1 MNEQEQDHKLRL
13 GIAKI
18 EDLFINNK
26 LSEVND
32 GGVLENINLIIP
44 DYQRPYKWTVGN
56 VIRLLDDIEEAWKND
71 RRNYRVGTLILHHEK
86 DNNYNIVDGQ
96 QRTVT
101 FSLILK
107 AFFNVEM
114 FKGYFPIEKNN
125 PNFEQLQLERNSF
138 NISNVINNYR
148 EIERRIKRFNDNHD
162 FLNYL
167 LKNCEMVVV
176 ITNELSEAF
185 QFFDSQNS
193 RGKKLYPHDLLKAYH
208 LRVMNNYEVSEI
220 IKTVKIWENM
230 DQKDLSKYY

>member
-1 MNEQEQDHKLRL
+1 MSYTIGKVV
-13 GIAKI
+13 
-18 EDLFINNK
+18 FINNK

-107 AFFNVEM
+107 AFFNVDE
-114 FKGYFPIEKNN
+114 NN
-125 PNFEQLQLERNSF
+125 NFPNFKQLPLERNSF
-138 NISNVINNYR
+138 NISNVINNFR
-148 EIERRIKRFNDNHD
+148 EIERRIKRFNDNHG

-176 ITNELSEAF
+176 ITKELSEAF

-208 LRVMNNYEVSEI
+208 LREMNNC
-220 IKTVKIWENM
+220 
-230 DQKDLSKYY
+230 

>member
-18 EDLFINNK
+18 EDLFIKNK

-32 GGVLENINLIIP
+32 GGELENINLIIP

-71 RRNYRVGTLILHHEK
+71 RRNYRVGTLILHHDEK

-107 AFFNVEM
+107 AFSNVEM
-114 FKGYFPIEKNN
+114 LKGYFPIENN
-125 PNFEQLQLERNSF
+125 NSPNFNQLQLERNSF
-138 NISNVINNYR
+138 NISSHAFY
-148 EIERRIKRFNDNHD
+148 
-162 FLNYL
+162 
-167 LKNCEMVVV
+167 
-176 ITNELSEAF
+176 LSEKRINLVLCRPVTLAPLLF
-185 QFFDSQNS
+185 SLRLFFGLLLTLVIRDH
-193 RGKKLYPHDLLKAYH
+193 KIDDLTELH
-208 LRVMNNYEVSEI
+208 FSNV
-220 IKTVKIWENM
+220 
-230 DQKDLSKYY
+230 

>member
-1 MNEQEQDHKLRL
+1 MRL

-32 GGVLENINLIIP
+32 GGGMENINLIIP

-71 RRNYRVGTLILHHEK
+71 RRNYRVGTLILHNEK
-86 DNNYNIVDGQ
+86 KDIYNIVDGQ

-107 AFFNVEM
+107 AFFNVDE
-114 FKGYFPIEKNN
+114 NN
-125 PNFEQLQLERNSF
+125 NFPNFKQLKLERNSF
-138 NISNVINNYR
+138 NISNVINNFR
-148 EIERRIKRFNDNHD
+148 EIERRIKRFNDNRD

-176 ITNELSEAF
+176 ITKELSEAF

-208 LRVMNNYEVSEI
+208 LREMNNC
-220 IKTVKIWENM
+220 
-230 DQKDLSKYY
+230 